1 MAVVDVKNLEGKTV
15 GQVDLAD
22 AVFARQRESAP
33 AA

>member
-1 MAVVDVKNLEGKTV
+1 MAVVDVRNLEGKTV

-22 AVFARQRESAP
+22 AVFARQGQSAL